1 MANRQYFSP
10 ASAPLVALS
19 HGNGSSKKPI
29 LGGILIAIILVFVA
43 GWLCFCFKRKL
54 YANLRLYRKQKG
66 KLDAKKMKLRRFRLE
81 ELQKATENFSQE
93 FLIGRGSFAN
103 VYRGTF
109 PVEGTLAIKKPHS
122 EAYTSIED
130 FRNEVR
136 LLSKVKH
143 DNLVALVGFCEESG
157 PKEAKI
163 LVYEYVTNGSLLD
176 YIIGR
181 GGRSLTWRERVK
193 IAIGAAKGI
202 GHLHEGISPSIIH
215 RDLKPSNI
223 LVGEGFE
230 AKVSDFGLVRT
241 GPDGDESHV
250 TSKVKGT
257 LGYLDPAYCTSF
269 HLSPFTDVYSF
280 GVILLQLLT
289 ARPALDSARAT
300 NSTSHIIDWARLS
313 IEKGK
318 IMDILDTNLLVQG
331 CNMEMMLKMGEIGLR
346 CVVKVPKERPTMT
359 QVRQELEAALE
370 AAEEA
375 SPDHPPRDDPAVST
389 GGDGWESGMTHRSSH
404 SVVSVDGIG
413 LERFHV
419 DMDSVSFQSVNLRCL
434 ETSISMD

>member
-1 MANRQYFSP
+1 M
-10 ASAPLVALS
+10 
-19 HGNGSSKKPI
+19 
-29 LGGILIAIILVFVA
+29 
-43 GWLCFCFKRKL
+43 C
-54 YANLRLYRKQKG
+54 
-66 KLDAKKMKLRRFRLE
+66 
-81 ELQKATENFSQE
+81 
-93 FLIGRGSFAN
+93 
-103 VYRGTF
+103 
-109 PVEGTLAIKKPHS
+109 
-122 EAYTSIED
+122 
-130 FRNEVR
+130 
-136 LLSKVKH
+136 LL
-143 DNLVALVGFCEESG
+143 
-157 PKEAKI
+157 
-163 LVYEYVTNGSLLD
+163 
-176 YIIGR
+176 GR
-181 GGRSLTWRERVK
+181 GGRSLTCRERVK
-193 IAIGAAKGI
+193 VAIGAAKGI

-230 AKVSDFGLVRT
+230 VKVSDFGLVRT

-257 LGYLDPAYCTSF
+257 IGYLDPAYCTSF

-313 IEKGK
+313 IEEGK
-318 IMDILDTNLLVQG
+318 IIDILDTNLLVQG
-331 CNMEMMLKMGEIGLR
+331 CYMEMMLKMGEIGLR
-346 CVVKVPKERPTMT
+346 CVVKVPKERPAMT

-375 SPDHPPRDDPAVST
+375 SPDHTPRDDPAVSV
-389 GGDGWESGMTHRSSH
+389 GGDGWESGRTHRSSH

>member
-1 MANRQYFSP
+1 MASRQDFSP
-10 ASAPLVALS
+10 ASAPLVALN

-29 LGGILIAIILVFVA
+29 LGGILIVIILVFVA
-43 GWLCFCFKRKL
+43 GWLYFCFKRKL

-81 ELQKATENFSQE
+81 ELQKATENFSQD

-103 VYRGTF
+103 VYRGAF
-109 PVEGTLAIKKPHS
+109 PVEGTLAIKMPHS
-122 EAYTSIED
+122 EAYTSIEE
-130 FRNEVR
+130 FRN
-136 LLSKVKH
+136 
-143 DNLVALVGFCEESG
+143 G
-157 PKEAKI
+157 PKAAKI

-181 GGRSLTWRERVK
+181 GGRSLTWKERVK

-257 LGYLDPAYCTSF
+257 LGYLDPAYCSSF

-289 ARPALDSARAT
+289 AKPALDSARAT

-313 IEKGK
+313 IEEGK
-318 IMDILDTNLLVQG
+318 ITDILDTNLLVQG

-359 QVRQELEAALE
+359 QVRQELEAALKAAKE
-370 AAEEA
+370 AT
-375 SPDHPPRDDPAVST
+375 PRDDPAVT
-389 GGDGWESGMTHRSSH
+389 VGGDGWEIGRTHRSSQ